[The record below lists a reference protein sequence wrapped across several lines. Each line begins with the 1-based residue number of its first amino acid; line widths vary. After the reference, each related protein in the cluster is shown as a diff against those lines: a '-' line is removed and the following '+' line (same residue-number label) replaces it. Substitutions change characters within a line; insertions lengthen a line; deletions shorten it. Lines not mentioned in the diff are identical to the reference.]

1 MKFEPVGHSS
11 AENAMLTELFS
22 ASDALHLSQY
32 KEFLTH
38 PCESERNEIL
48 DQAME
53 EAIHRVSGNRIRGL
67 SVRHVDGQILVTGS
81 ANSYQTRQLVID
93 LVKNATGVT
102 DHNEYSACIDL
113 CVNGERPEIA
123 YAGCP
128 AATLVVSPKTE
139 TSNLSQPK
147 LLGQWNPNQS
157 RT

>member
-22 ASDALHLSQY
+22 SSNALQLSQY

-53 EAIHRVSGNRIRGL
+53 EAIDRVSGNRIRSL
-67 SVRHVDGQILVTGS
+67 NVRHVDGQILVTGQ

-93 LVKNATGVT
+93 LVKNATEET
-102 DHNEYSACIDL
+102 DVNEFCACIDI

-128 AATLVVSPKTE
+128 AATIVASPITE
-139 TSNLSQPK
+139 NSNK
-147 LLGQWNPNQS
+147 S
-157 RT
+157 RS